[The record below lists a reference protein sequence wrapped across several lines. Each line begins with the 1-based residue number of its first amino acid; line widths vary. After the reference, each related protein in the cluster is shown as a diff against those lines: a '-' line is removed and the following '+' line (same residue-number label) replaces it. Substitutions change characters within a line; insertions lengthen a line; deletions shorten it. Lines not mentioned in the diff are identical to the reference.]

1 MKKRGFE
8 IVSGYEEKAVLP
20 KRATAKSAGYDF
32 AIAEEITIKPGA
44 TVLAK
49 TGIKAYM
56 KDDELLKLFVRSSLA
71 VKRNLILANATGIID
86 SDYYNNESNEG
97 HILVALTNI
106 GTEYQVLVKGE
117 RVAQGIFEKYL
128 TVDNDEIT
136 AKRSGGF
143 GSTNK

>member
-1 MKKRGFE
+1 MKRRGFE
-8 IVSGYEEKAVLP
+8 VVSGFEEKAIIP
-20 KRATAKSAGYDF
+20 KRATVKSAGYDF
-32 AIAEEITIKPGA
+32 AIAEEVTIKPGE

-71 VKRNLILANATGIID
+71 IKRNIILANATGIID
-86 SDYYNNESNEG
+86 ADYYNNESNEG

-106 GTEYQVLVKGE
+106 GQDYQVLVKGE

-128 TVDNDEIT
+128 TADHDEIT
-136 AKRSGGF
+136 TKRTGGF
-143 GSTNK
+143 GSTNR